1 MFCIQTVF
9 DAARMWRR
17 WSVPRC
23 RGCAQKPTI
32 RLRPPP
38 SGSGFSGSLG
48 SPESSGSTGYSCAIT
63 GADLSGVE
71 SSTPMLSMPE
81 LPQASGERLHVS
93 SSVAYAF
100 RQACIHSVSN
110 DAATTHLPTHDV
122 YVYRTDKV
130 RNASSAGRMSSN
142 HHELS
147 HSGIV
152 PRNGIEDSVHGD
164 SGSDVWNAPRS
175 ASRHAVTGA
184 YVSDPALTAAKS

>member
-1 MFCIQTVF
+1 
-9 DAARMWRR
+9 
-17 WSVPRC
+17 
-23 RGCAQKPTI
+23 
-32 RLRPPP
+32 
-38 SGSGFSGSLG
+38 
-48 SPESSGSTGYSCAIT
+48 
-63 GADLSGVE
+63 
-71 SSTPMLSMPE
+71 MLSMPE

-122 YVYRTDKV
+122 YV
-130 RNASSAGRMSSN
+130 
-142 HHELS
+142 
-147 HSGIV
+147 V
-152 PRNGIEDSVHGD
+152 PGNGIDDSVHGD